1 MELFEKVMK
10 QRAVGQMLLVEQKP
24 INNIDSWDEK

>member
-10 QRAVGQMLLVEQKP
+10 QQAVEQMLLVEQKP